1 MVRAVSLALL
11 LSFVAEGL
19 ALLTGRIPYISGLA
33 VLASLSY
40 LVEAFDRWR
49 QERQPVP
56 APVPAPRAATSVV
69 LGGPSSITLSA
80 GGPRRL
86 APLQEPGGS
95 RDAAE
100 QGTHVGD
107 GAVEV
112 VDLGAELAD
121 DRHELLQRA

>member
-11 LSFVAEGL
+11 LSFVAEAL
-19 ALLTGRIPYISGLA
+19 ALVTGRIPYISGLA

-40 LVEAFDRWR
+40 LVEAFDQWR
-49 QERQPVP
+49 QERQPAPGLVP
-56 APVPAPRAATSVV
+56 PGPA
-69 LGGPSSITLSA
+69 SISLSA
-80 GGPRRL
+80 GGTRSLTALQQPRRT
-86 APLQEPGGS
+86 

-100 QGTHVGD
+100 QGPDVGD

-121 DRHELLQRA
+121 DRDELLQRA